1 MSTNFAHHFDL
12 YFPNNTSLCSF
23 SGDWLDFAHSILLVQ
38 KKKPLLLTT
47 KLLVS
52 YFKTHFKDIS
62 LFDVGLVKVKFQST
76 TCRLGAAEL
85 NRGRLIWFT
94 CVNLCS
100 RKNRHMSE
108 QINTHPTLET

>member
-1 MSTNFAHHFDL
+1 MDFALSTNFAHHFDL

-23 SGDWLDFAHSILLVQ
+23 SGDWLDFAHSILSVQ
-38 KKKPLLLTT
+38 KNYT

-52 YFKTHFKDIS
+52 FFKTNFKDIS

-94 CVNLCS
+94 CVNLSS